1 MTKMQNR
8 KNRNIVKKLN
18 MEKNIYFAVKA
29 IPSLGNNQ
37 RNNTFPGEVYLIC
50 YLTSSI
56 PSKYYQSDIYF

>member
-37 RNNTFPGEVYLIC
+37 RNNLFLEKC
-50 YLTSSI
+50 TSSVI
-56 PSKYYQSDIYF
+56 